1 MINHIDV
8 GTVLKRSVC
17 DLYSNLVT
25 RPTGAAVRIGIEHHL
40 DEIGDK
46 ALAILDFSHVGLLDF
61 SCADEIVAKLLLQ
74 YVSVDLPRREVYFVF
89 YGISDSH
96 MEAIETVLERHN
108 LALVTQL
115 ADGAAQL
122 VGNVDGDQRRAWDTI
137 GRLGNAGAVDVADAT
152 GMGYDRA
159 AQMLETLW
167 QRRLV
172 IRQESGY
179 IAIRGGIGL
188 RTSPPAIGES
198 AAVDPAVSGVEVS

>member
-8 GTVLKRSVC
+8 SSVLKRSVC

-46 ALAILDFSHVGLLDF
+46 ALAVLDFSHVSLLDF

-89 YGISDSH
+89 YGMSDSH
-96 MEAIETVLERHN
+96 MEAIETVLERYQ
-108 LALVTQL
+108 LALVIEL
-115 ADGAAQL
+115 PDGAEQL
-122 VGNVDGDQRRAWDTI
+122 VGIVDNEQRRAWDTL
-137 GRLGNAGAVDVADAT
+137 GRLGSAAPADVADA
-152 GMGYDRA
+152 MGLPHALA
-159 AQMLETLW
+159 AEMLETLW

-172 IRQESGY
+172 IRQETRY
-179 IAIRGGIGL
+179 LAIRGGMMG
-188 RTSPPAIGES
+188 RER
-198 AAVDPAVSGVEVS
+198 EVS

>member
-8 GTVLKRSVC
+8 STVLKRSVC

-61 SCADEIVAKLLLQ
+61 SCADEIVAKLLMQ

-137 GRLGNAGAVDVADAT
+137 GRLGNGRAVDVADAT
-152 GMGYDRA
+152 GMEQDRA

-179 IAIRGGIGL
+179 TAIRGGIGG
-188 RTSPPAIGES
+188 RNFPTDGADSV
-198 AAVDPAVSGVEVS
+198 AVNPTVSGVAVS